1 MNHPLSSSSSVASSS
16 PDEHTEGRRALAYE
30 PPRIEDDLPLEV
42 MSLACTGTRPKS
54 AAPVP
59 CKVLGS

>member
-1 MNHPLSSSSSVASSS
+1 MNHPLSSSSSAATSS
-16 PDEHTEGRRALAYE
+16 PDDRAGERRAQAYE

-42 MSLACTGTRPKS
+42 MSLACTGTRPKG